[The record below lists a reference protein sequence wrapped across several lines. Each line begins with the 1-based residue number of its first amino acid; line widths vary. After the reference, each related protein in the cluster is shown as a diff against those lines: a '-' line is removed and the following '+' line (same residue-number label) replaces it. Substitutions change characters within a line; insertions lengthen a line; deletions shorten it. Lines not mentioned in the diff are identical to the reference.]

1 MWPAAACRMVSCSL
15 VVAAL
20 VQATAVA
27 TLPKADL
34 ACSLNGAAVGAGG
47 KCVCDKPWKG
57 DTCSVSPRNSSFVLF
72 HNLRVIYSVF
82 LLR

>member
-1 MWPAAACRMVSCSL
+1 MMGSCSV

-20 VQATAVA
+20 MMQATAMA
-27 TLPKADL
+27 ISPKADL

-57 DTCSVSPRNSSFVLF
+57 DTCSVSFETITHLVLKYF
-72 HNLRVIYSVF
+72 
-82 LLR
+82 